1 VNLLLPE
8 LNEAVY
14 FLDSLIVE
22 YPFTKEEK
30 TYLLGKMMLLNVI
43 LIQKSIF
50 MSFER
55 SKDWSKQKKHLH
67 NWMC

>member
-55 SKDWSKQKKHLH
+55 SKV
-67 NWMC
+67 